1 MNKYIVK
8 FARGPK
14 QGYNLYN
21 AEQKK
26 GVVYFAEDTKEILAN
41 GITYGIDLTDSDLSL
56 LAKVEMTSIGTLI
69 FTKSNG
75 STTTISIPLATQS
88 SDGLFSKE
96 DKKTLDDVPSIYATK
111 NELSDAISRIYR
123 FKGTK
128 QYFTDLPQEDQVI
141 GDAYNI
147 LNGFDLDGKHYNA
160 GTNVAW
166 DGQNWD
172 PLGGNS
178 DSYTKLEADDLFVA
192 WTLENEIKV
201 IKLPK
206 GSRLVATA
214 EDNSSVNLVKLNIA
228 GVEEYV
234 EVGDVTRKIQLNS
247 LGRPVIVLPDNNEK
261 LAYLSDIGNI
271 DLSEYGVNSKI
282 LYLPEL
288 TQEFIDENGEGD
300 NFNGA
305 PVTSA
310 NKPSIGEEIIA
321 VIYADD
327 LLNKHIDWFTPNT
340 VMPNVVYAAI
350 QGLREEYLQMFA
362 WEEVQP

>member
-234 EVGDVTRKIQLNS
+234 EVGDVTRKI
-247 LGRPVIVLPDNNEK
+247 
-261 LAYLSDIGNI
+261 
-271 DLSEYGVNSKI
+271 
-282 LYLPEL
+282 
-288 TQEFIDENGEGD
+288 
-300 NFNGA
+300 
-305 PVTSA
+305 
-310 NKPSIGEEIIA
+310 
-321 VIYADD
+321 
-327 LLNKHIDWFTPNT
+327 
-340 VMPNVVYAAI
+340 
-350 QGLREEYLQMFA
+350 
-362 WEEVQP
+362 